1 MERKRVLP
9 GWVYT
14 ETPRP
19 RRTSCVVGVRWC
31 VLMNGEEEALKQWA
45 SNLTLWVTV
54 THHIHIAHDT
64 ASIQRLTY
72 VHVWG
77 DHTAQI

>member
-1 MERKRVLP
+1 
-9 GWVYT
+9 
-14 ETPRP
+14 
-19 RRTSCVVGVRWC
+19 VVGVRWC

-77 DHTAQI
+77 DHTATTLMCPCGVVLGSSPFVLTVPCC